1 MKPDQTPGEPSIY
14 NRIYAQVNAIPPGR
28 VSTYGQI
35 AKLVGGCG
43 PRQVGYA
50 MAHLPPGST
59 IPWQRVINSK
69 GEISPR
75 KEGSGSKAENGQRQR
90 LAAEGV
96 IFNRHDRIDLKRFG
110 WPGLGKL

>member
-1 MKPDQTPGEPSIY
+1 MPDNANKDSLDAMSTIY
-14 NRIYAQVNAIPPGR
+14 ARIYAQVNAIPSGR
-28 VSTYGQI
+28 VSTYGRI
-35 AKLVGGCG
+35 AKLVGGCN

-50 MAHLPPGST
+50 MAHLPPGSA

-75 KEGSGSKAENGQRQR
+75 KEKRGSKADNSQRQL

-96 IFNRHDRIDLKRFG
+96 IFNARDRIDLRRFG
-110 WPGLGKL
+110 WPE